1 MISWFNGWAKGIVLA
16 VVIVTILE
24 MILPDTKNKKY
35 IKIVMGVYVT
45 FTIISPIISKLT
57 GNNFTID
64 VSKYD
69 SFNNSNNVQSVN
81 NIKNINN
88 QSIQNLYLNTIK
100 TDIQEELNTEGY
112 TATKIDITADINI
125 EKEEAK
131 IHKINLE
138 AYKNIDENKVKKV
151 NKVEI
156 GAKEE
161 KQDNNVLSDGEIHKL
176 KEIINKKYEIEK
188 EKIFIN
194 EK

>member
-161 KQDNNVLSDGEIHKL
+161 KQDNNVLSDGEIHQL

-194 EK
+194 GK

>member
-16 VVIVTILE
+16 VDIVTILE

-194 EK
+194 GK

>member
-131 IHKINLE
+131 IQKINLE

-194 EK
+194 GK

>member
-69 SFNNSNNVQSVN
+69 SFSNSNSIQSVN
-81 NIKNINN
+81 NIKSVNN
-88 QSIQNLYLNTIK
+88 QSIQNVYLNTIK
-100 TDIQEELNTEGY
+100 TDKKEELNIAGY

-131 IHKINLE
+131 IHRINLE
-138 AYKNIDENKVKKV
+138 LYKNVDENKVKKV

-156 GAKEE
+156 GKKEE
-161 KQDNNVLSDGEIHKL
+161 KEKNVLLEEEIHKL
-176 KEIINKKYEIEK
+176 KEIISKKYEIEK

-194 EK
+194 GK

>member
-57 GNNFTID
+57 GNNFTMD

-194 EK
+194 GK

>member
-69 SFNNSNNVQSVN
+69 SFNNSNSIQSVN
-81 NIKNINN
+81 NIKSVNN
-88 QSIQNLYLNTIK
+88 QSIQNVYLNTIK
-100 TDIQEELNTEGY
+100 TDIKEELNIAGY

-131 IHKINLE
+131 IHRINLDV
-138 AYKNIDENKVKKV
+138 YKNVDENKVKKV
-151 NKVEI
+151 KKVEI
-156 GAKEE
+156 GKKEE
-161 KQDNNVLSDGEIHKL
+161 KEKNVLLEEEIHKL
-176 KEIINKKYEIEK
+176 KEIISKKYEIEK

-194 EK
+194 GK

>member
-35 IKIVMGVYVT
+35 IKIVMGVYAT

-69 SFNNSNNVQSVN
+69 SFNNSNNVQLVN

-194 EK
+194 GK

>member
-69 SFNNSNNVQSVN
+69 SFSNSNCIQSVN
-81 NIKNINN
+81 NIKSVNN
-88 QSIQNLYLNTIK
+88 QSIQNVYLNTIK
-100 TDIQEELNTEGY
+100 TDIKEELNIAGY

-131 IHKINLE
+131 IHRINLE
-138 AYKNIDENKVKKV
+138 LYKNVDENKVKKV

-156 GAKEE
+156 GKKEE
-161 KQDNNVLSDGEIHKL
+161 KEKNVLLEEEIHKL
-176 KEIINKKYEIEK
+176 KEIISKKYEIEK

-194 EK
+194 GK

>member
-194 EK
+194 GK

>member
-138 AYKNIDENKVKKV
+138 AYKNIDENKVNKV

>member
-156 GAKEE
+156 GAREE

-194 EK
+194 GK

>member
-156 GAKEE
+156 GVKEE

-194 EK
+194 GK

>member
-69 SFNNSNNVQSVN
+69 FFNNSNNVQSVN

-194 EK
+194 GK

>member
-45 FTIISPIISKLT
+45 FTIISPIISKFT

-69 SFNNSNNVQSVN
+69 SFNNSNSIQSVN
-81 NIKNINN
+81 NIKSVNN
-88 QSIQNLYLNTIK
+88 QSIQNVYLNTIK
-100 TDIQEELNTEGY
+100 TDIKEELNIAGY
-112 TATKIDITADINI
+112 TATKIAADINI

-131 IHKINLE
+131 IHRINLDV
-138 AYKNIDENKVKKV
+138 YKNVDENKVKKV

-156 GAKEE
+156 GKKEE
-161 KQDNNVLSDGEIHKL
+161 KEKNVLLEEEIHKL
-176 KEIINKKYEIEK
+176 KEIISKKYEIEK

-194 EK
+194 GK

>member
-45 FTIISPIISKLT
+45 FTIISPIISKFT

-69 SFNNSNNVQSVN
+69 SFNNSNSIQSVN
-81 NIKNINN
+81 NIKSVNN
-88 QSIQNLYLNTIK
+88 QSIQNVYLNTIK
-100 TDIQEELNTEGY
+100 TDIKEELNIAGY

-131 IHKINLE
+131 IHRINLDV
-138 AYKNIDENKVKKV
+138 YKNVDENKVKKV

-156 GAKEE
+156 GKKEE
-161 KQDNNVLSDGEIHKL
+161 KEKNVLLEEEIHKL
-176 KEIINKKYEIEK
+176 KEIISKKYEIEK

-194 EK
+194 GK